1 MVLYSLCLFLF
12 EPAVAIYSV
21 IYNFFTVLILDRMHQ
36 QNINVQALIFTR
48 EQADE
53 MSHYIM
59 DTLHRGVTYWDG
71 VGAYTGTDVKVL
83 CVCLSKYEIEE
94 LRHAV
99 HHINAHAFIIFQ
111 EGVHIY
117 GNFPRKIGDGD

>member
-1 MVLYSLCLFLF
+1 M
-12 EPAVAIYSV
+12 
-21 IYNFFTVLILDRMHQ
+21 
-36 QNINVQALIFTR
+36 
-48 EQADE
+48 
-53 MSHYIM
+53 
-59 DTLHRGVTYWDG
+59 
-71 VGAYTGTDVKVL
+71 GAYTGTDVKVL

-111 EGVHIY
+111 EGVHID